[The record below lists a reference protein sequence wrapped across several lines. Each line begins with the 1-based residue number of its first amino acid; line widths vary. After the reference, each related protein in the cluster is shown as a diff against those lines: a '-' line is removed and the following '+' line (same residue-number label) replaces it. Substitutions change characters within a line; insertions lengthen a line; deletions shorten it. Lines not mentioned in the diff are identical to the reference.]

1 MIAYTTL
8 SNYPFQGS
16 FLHTFRWYL
25 FNGRGGPNTLKQ
37 GVGRREMKNMVRTI
51 QASCILG
58 LVVLSGCSSITP
70 PSPVTPIRT
79 VTSQDQAT
87 IHALHKRL
95 LEREQTIALRDQ
107 QIEVMSSQLD
117 ALKRIE
123 QDIADRRRP
132 VRHSVIVAP

>member
-1 MIAYTTL
+1 
-8 SNYPFQGS
+8 
-16 FLHTFRWYL
+16 
-25 FNGRGGPNTLKQ
+25 
-37 GVGRREMKNMVRTI
+37 MKNMVRTI

-95 LEREQTIALRDQ
+95 QEREQTIALRDQ

-132 VRHSVIVAP
+132 MRHSVIIAP

>member
-1 MIAYTTL
+1 M
-8 SNYPFQGS
+8 
-16 FLHTFRWYL
+16 R
-25 FNGRGGPNTLKQ
+25 
-37 GVGRREMKNMVRTI
+37 NMVWSI

-58 LVVLSGCSSITP
+58 LVVLSGCASITP
-70 PSPVTPIRT
+70 SSPVAPIQT

-95 LEREQTIALRDQ
+95 QEREQTIALRDQ

-123 QDIADRRRP
+123 QGIADRRRP